1 MKKRCPLDARLVFQ
15 QSAALVINAVWCVKG
30 KVGIMSIVCA
40 TIKNGEVAIAA
51 DTQLGFGSTK
61 VSAKYLKNPDKLYS
75 INGNVIGIVGWTAV
89 TNIVEHLLQSKPDLF
104 NLSTRDEIY
113 ETLMT
118 LHGIMKDK
126 YFIETKEN
134 DDQPVE
140 SNQLDAIII
149 NENGL
154 FEIGSYRDIYEYSQF
169 WAIGSGR
176 RYALGA
182 MEAIYETPMSAADI
196 AVAGVNAACTFD
208 DGCGLPV
215 TVECLKLV
223 S

>member
-1 MKKRCPLDARLVFQ
+1 
-15 QSAALVINAVWCVKG
+15 
-30 KVGIMSIVCA
+30 MSIVCA
-40 TIKNGEVAIAA
+40 AIKNGEVAIAA

-61 VSAKYLKNPDKLYS
+61 VSAKYLNNPDKLYAV
-75 INGNVIGIVGWTAV
+75 NGNVIGIVGWTAI
-89 TNIVEHLLQSKPDLF
+89 TNIVEHLLQTRPDLF

-113 ETLMT
+113 ETLMN
-118 LHGIMKDK
+118 LHGIMKDD

-134 DDQPVE
+134 EDQPVE

-149 NENGL
+149 NKNGL
-154 FEIGSYRDIYEYSQF
+154 FEIGSYRDVYEYSLF

-182 MEAIYETPMSAADI
+182 MDAVYNTEMSASEI
-196 AVAGVNAACTFD
+196 AVAGANAACTFD
-208 DGCGLPV
+208 DGCGSPV